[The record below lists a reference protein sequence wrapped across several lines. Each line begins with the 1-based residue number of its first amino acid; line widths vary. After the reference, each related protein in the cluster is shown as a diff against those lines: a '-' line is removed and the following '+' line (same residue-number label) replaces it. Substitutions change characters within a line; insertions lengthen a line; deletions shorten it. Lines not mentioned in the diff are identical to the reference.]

1 MDRRSLLVGSGALA
15 LFTPAL
21 ASAAPALL
29 ALRAQQL
36 TSLRL
41 PLDGTMQA
49 FAFDPVHRV
58 VYVSR
63 VSRAGSAVI
72 SRHTIDGRLLDQSA
86 PTSILG
92 HASGLAVEP
101 YANKPTLWTASEG
114 ETGATRFR
122 YTPGA
127 APEVLGTYHL
137 WEAGWHS
144 AQSTLSRDGS
154 WVVSQGAKSTERR
167 IRVFDRAK
175 LIRNQDGALV
185 HEFPLTPE
193 MHALPFQGLAA
204 SRSKIFVLRGDGRPT
219 TQKLLCI
226 YSLTGDLL
234 AQHEVRPGTVAAVG
248 EYTEPEG
255 LALLDDRRIAIGFSL
270 GTSTKRS
277 QIWLAN
283 F

>member
-1 MDRRSLLVGSGALA
+1 
-15 LFTPAL
+15 
-21 ASAAPALL
+21 
-29 ALRAQQL
+29 
-36 TSLRL
+36 
-41 PLDGTMQA
+41 
-49 FAFDPVHRV
+49 
-58 VYVSR
+58 
-63 VSRAGSAVI
+63 
-72 SRHTIDGRLLDQSA
+72 
-86 PTSILG
+86 
-92 HASGLAVEP
+92 
-101 YANKPTLWTASEG
+101 
-114 ETGATRFR
+114 
-122 YTPGA
+122 
-127 APEVLGTYHL
+127 
-137 WEAGWHS
+137 
-144 AQSTLSRDGS
+144 
-154 WVVSQGAKSTERR
+154 VSQGAKSTERR